1 MNKKG
6 FTLIELLVVIAIIGI
21 LSGAVVVSMS
31 GAQESAKD
39 ARIKSSLGQIRTAAE
54 IYRYTTGDG
63 SYDNTTMWSDD
74 AIASLLTDLTNIGTQ
89 AGDDPVKYA
98 TGTAWC
104 VSKNLISDPTTH
116 WCVSNTGFNAA
127 GTCSESTAEC
137 QPPSVP

>member
-39 ARIKSSLGQIRTAAE
+39 ARIKSSLGQIRTATE
-54 IYRYTTGDG
+54 IYRYTTGG
-63 SYDNTTMWSDD
+63 GVYKTTMWEEDE
-74 AIASLLTDLTNIGTQ
+74 AIKSLLADVDAQGGN
-89 AGDDPVKYA
+89 DPVKYVDT

-104 VSKNLISDPTTH
+104 VSKDLISDSTTH

-127 GTCSESTAEC
+127 GTCTEITAVCTPEL
-137 QPPSVP
+137 

>member
-31 GAQESAKD
+31 GAQSSAKD
-39 ARIKSSLGQIRTAAE
+39 ARVKSSLGQIRTAAE
-54 IYRYTTGDG
+54 IYRYTTGGG
-63 SYDNTTMWSDD
+63 SYDNTTMWSDE
-74 AIASLLTDLTNIGTQ
+74 AIASLLADIDAQG
-89 AGDDPVKYA
+89 GSPSVKYA